1 MMNKQSN
8 KTYTLKKTKKT
19 DMKKTPQ
26 AQQSVKKKEVETTQ
40 QRFDPAILEMLNPN
54 AAGLDVASEE
64 MWVCVPANRATQ
76 NVRKF
81 GACTDDLYAI
91 ADWLRECGITSVA
104 MESTGVYW
112 IPLYQVLEE
121 RGLGVC
127 LTNAKH
133 LKNVSGRPKTD
144 RLDCQ
149 WIQRLH
155 SYGFL
160 KASFRLTDEI
170 CQIRSLQRH
179 RDPLIRQASQH
190 VQHMQKA
197 LHQRNV
203 LLPKVVSDITGVTG
217 MAIIQKILDGERN
230 PVKLAKLRNVH
241 CTSSADEIANALQG
255 DYREEHLFV
264 LRQAYQAYHF
274 VHEQLRE
281 CDRALERLVQAIDKQ
296 VDATHTP
303 VPPRAKTPQ
312 PKAKNAH
319 TFDSDVRTLLSEC
332 FGTDVT
338 AIPGI
343 NESNGLALFSEL
355 GADVSAWETDKRFG
369 SWLGLAPNVQSSA
382 GKVKSSQTRKMANR
396 VAGVFRMA
404 ARAVTRSTSALGAFY
419 RRMKARLGAPKA
431 MTATA
436 HKIVVI
442 FYHMVRERTVYR
454 EVGEPEYTQ
463 QQEQRMLK
471 HLKQQ
476 AKRLGYTLT
485 PQEA

>member
-1 MMNKQSN
+1 MKKKAN
-8 KTYTLKKTKKT
+8 KTYTLKKTNKTNTKKKT
-19 DMKKTPQ
+19 RTR
-26 AQQSVKKKEVETTQ
+26 QSVKKKEAEA
-40 QRFDPAILEMLNPN
+40 RELSFDPAIFDMLNPN
-54 AAGLDVASEE
+54 AAGIDVATEE
-64 MWVCVPANRATQ
+64 MWVCVPAHRAVQ

-81 GACTDDLYAI
+81 GAFTDDLYAI
-91 ADWLRECGITSVA
+91 ADWLSECGITSVA

-121 RGLGVC
+121 RGFDVC
-127 LTNAKH
+127 LTNARH

-144 RLDCQ
+144 NLDCQ

-160 KASFRLTDEI
+160 NASFRPRDEI
-170 CQIRSLQRH
+170 CRIRSIQRH
-179 RDPLIRQASQH
+179 RDNLIRQAGQH

-197 LHQRNV
+197 LHQMNV

-217 MAIIQKILDGERN
+217 KAIIEKILDGQHD

-241 CTSSADEIANALQG
+241 CKSPEEEIAKALKG

-264 LRQAYQAYHF
+264 LRQAYKSYHF

-281 CDRALERLVQAIDKQ
+281 CDRALERLVQALDKQ
-296 VDATHTP
+296 VDATQTP
-303 VPPRAKTPQ
+303 VPPRAKAPQ

-319 TFDSDVRTLLSEC
+319 KFDSDVRTLLYEC

-343 NESNGLALFSEL
+343 NESNGLALLSEL
-355 GADVSAWETDKRFG
+355 GADLSAWETDKRFS
-369 SWLGLAPNVQSSA
+369 SWLGVSPNVQSSA
-382 GKVKSSQTRKMANR
+382 GKVRSSQTRKMANR

-404 ARAVTRSTSALGAFY
+404 ARSVSRSKSALGAFY

-436 HKIVVI
+436 HKIALI
-442 FYHMVRERTVYR
+442 FYHMVRERTTYR
-454 EVGEPEYTQ
+454 EVGETEYTQ
-463 QQEQRMLK
+463 QQEQRVLK
-471 HLKQQ
+471 RLKQQ
-476 AKRLGYTLT
+476 AKRLGYTLRL
-485 PQEA
+485 QEA

>member
-1 MMNKQSN
+1 
-8 KTYTLKKTKKT
+8 L
-19 DMKKTPQ
+19 
-26 AQQSVKKKEVETTQ
+26 A
-40 QRFDPAILEMLNPN
+40 
-54 AAGLDVASEE
+54 
-64 MWVCVPANRATQ
+64 
-76 NVRKF
+76 
-81 GACTDDLYAI
+81 
-91 ADWLRECGITSVA
+91 
-104 MESTGVYW
+104 
-112 IPLYQVLEE
+112 
-121 RGLGVC
+121 VC
-127 LTNAKH
+127 LTNARH
-133 LKNVSGRPKTD
+133 LKNVSGRPKSD

-155 SYGFL
+155 SYGL
-160 KASFRLTDEI
+160 LNASFRPRDEI

-179 RDPLIRQASQH
+179 RDNLIRQASQH

-197 LHQRNV
+197 LHQMNV
-203 LLPKVVSDITGVTG
+203 LLPKVVSDMTGVTG
-217 MAIIQKILDGERN
+217 MAIMQKILDGERN

-241 CTSSADEIANALQG
+241 CRSSQEEIAKALKG

-264 LRQAYQAYHF
+264 LRQAYQAYRF

-281 CDRALERLVQAIDKQ
+281 CDRALERRVKAIDKQ
-296 VDATHTP
+296 VDATQTP

-319 TFDSDVRTLLSEC
+319 TFDSDVRTLLYAC

-343 NESNGLALFSEL
+343 NESNGFVLFSEL
-355 GADVSAWETDKRFG
+355 GADVSAWETEKRFS
-369 SWLGLAPNVQSSA
+369 SWLGLSPNVQSSA
-382 GKVKSSQTRKMANR
+382 GKVKSSETRKMANR

-404 ARAVTRSTSALGAFY
+404 ARAVSRSKSALGAFY

-436 HKIVVI
+436 HKIAVI
-442 FYHMVRERTVYR
+442 LYHLVRERTAYR
-454 EVGEPEYTQ
+454 EVGEAEYTQ

-471 HLKQQ
+471 RLQKQ
-476 AKRLGYTLT
+476 AKRLGYVLT